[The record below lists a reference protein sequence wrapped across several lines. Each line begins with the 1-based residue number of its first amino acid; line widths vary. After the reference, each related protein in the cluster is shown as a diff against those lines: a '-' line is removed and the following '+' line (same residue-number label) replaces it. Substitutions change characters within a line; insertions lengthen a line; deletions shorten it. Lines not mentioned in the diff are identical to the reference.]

1 MSEQYVKVINGYKIK
16 DENAKNINDKIQ
28 LITPKDFGYSGDI
41 FIVKYKDKNI
51 LIDTH
56 SEARKNNVLSF
67 LNENDVTKVD
77 FLIISHYHSD
87 HIGNVINLINEGY
100 ITSNTRVYLPDYTT
114 LYNQTDT
121 TAYNNIIQAFNN
133 NNIVYSVPTEE
144 STIEIGDL
152 KITFYN
158 SEVSIYQNY
167 TRSNDC
173 SMVCKFEYGDKSILF
188 TGDIVVD
195 APTRLSKLSS
205 LDKKIDIYKISHHG
219 IENSS
224 YDIPLIKKISPNIIL
239 LPAHSSE
246 IKNNNITQSG
256 SLLYAS
262 SHNLPIYSCFNNIE
276 NIVFNIYKDT
286 ISIKEGIRTYKIGS
300 RRYEQNLYVD
310 SSTTNSILNGTQEYP
325 FKDLPQAIALAD
337 GNYSKT
343 IIHLADGDYS
353 TGDNTKYNN
362 FINNQNI
369 EIQGN
374 SSDNTLV
381 KIHRPIT
388 AYNKSFLILKDL
400 TIYNNNDSFSLYNS
414 DCMISNCV
422 FTNSSQ
428 TKTKDYNLFIR
439 QKSKVTIA
447 NSTISYS
454 KIGIDSSDSE
464 IYVTGSTFDNLNT
477 GVKLVN
483 SIFKENNNTYTN
495 ISTKNLN
502 NTNSTN
508 LNDMNLLIKK
518 DLIFSGDV
526 FNTSEPFN
534 LSKSV
539 ENYDCLIIISGVPS
553 TNTLFTCVLLPYY
566 NFADTTIYNIQ
577 TLSGIG
583 TLQFTD
589 NGTKGIWDGQN
600 TLRKIYGLNIPSN

>member
-1 MSEQYVKVINGYKIK
+1 
-16 DENAKNINDKIQ
+16 
-28 LITPKDFGYSGDI
+28 
-41 FIVKYKDKNI
+41 
-51 LIDTH
+51 
-56 SEARKNNVLSF
+56 
-67 LNENDVTKVD
+67 
-77 FLIISHYHSD
+77 
-87 HIGNVINLINEGY
+87 
-100 ITSNTRVYLPDYTT
+100 
-114 LYNQTDT
+114 
-121 TAYNNIIQAFNN
+121 
-133 NNIVYSVPTEE
+133 
-144 STIEIGDL
+144 
-152 KITFYN
+152 
-158 SEVSIYQNY
+158 
-167 TRSNDC
+167 
-173 SMVCKFEYGDKSILF
+173 
-188 TGDIVVD
+188 
-195 APTRLSKLSS
+195 
-205 LDKKIDIYKISHHG
+205 
-219 IENSS
+219 
-224 YDIPLIKKISPNIIL
+224 
-239 LPAHSSE
+239 
-246 IKNNNITQSG
+246 
-256 SLLYAS
+256 
-262 SHNLPIYSCFNNIE
+262 
-276 NIVFNIYKDT
+276 
-286 ISIKEGIRTYKIGS
+286 
-300 RRYEQNLYVD
+300 
-310 SSTTNSILNGTQEYP
+310 
-325 FKDLPQAIALAD
+325 
-337 GNYSKT
+337 
-343 IIHLADGDYS
+343 
-353 TGDNTKYNN
+353 
-362 FINNQNI
+362 
-369 EIQGN
+369 
-374 SSDNTLV
+374 
-381 KIHRPIT
+381 
-388 AYNKSFLILKDL
+388 
-400 TIYNNNDSFSLYNS
+400 
-414 DCMISNCV
+414 MISNCV